1 MSHLE
6 SHTDSMNNTYPLQT
20 AMAFKYGL
28 RNSDMWLLSMD
39 INEYNKYWIIHLL
52 ARLCCC
58 CAIVQFAHFV
68 VELYGLFLYGFST
81 VLLLD
86 FFYSVY
92 FV

>member
-1 MSHLE
+1 MNITNTGLFIYWPVVLLLC
-6 SHTDSMNNTYPLQT
+6 DSLV
-20 AMAFKYGL
+20 
-28 RNSDMWLLSMD
+28 
-39 INEYNKYWIIHLL
+39 
-52 ARLCCC
+52 C
-58 CAIVQFAHFV
+58 QFAHFV